1 MKKRQAVNFWTEL
14 QESTDKET
22 ILRRLHNKPGYPGE
36 RTLIRYSQLDEGL
49 RQGVSV
55 EELAGRTGWGESY
68 LTKVC
73 GWWREEFEL
82 KWEDSQLAGGSKRP
96 SPHPLRHDLDSLLI
110 STPVVTHK
118 RGSPTL
124 SLAQF
129 SHCWIVKVRL
139 ENTSSRVITLGDF
152 ALEVSEG
159 ATSHVLP
166 HLGSDVHG
174 SRAQIPLLEETLDL
188 FVTVTPDK
196 PVLMGSLRF
205 IDDSPFAA
213 MPVDVSL
220 LVKGTGQFK
229 GAGHRHELGRYEK
242 SY

>member
-1 MKKRQAVNFWTEL
+1 MKRQQAVNLWREL
-14 QESTDKET
+14 QDSTDKET
-22 ILRRLHNKPGYPGE
+22 VLRKLNNKPGYGGK
-36 RTLIRYSQLDEGL
+36 RTLTRYSQVDEGL
-49 RQGVSV
+49 RQGESRGQLNV
-55 EELAGRTGWGESY
+55 RTGWSNYY

-73 GWWREEFEL
+73 TWWEEEFEV

-110 STPVVTHK
+110 CTPVITHK

-129 SHCWIVKVRL
+129 RHCWIVKVRL

-152 ALEVSEG
+152 ALEVSEDD
-159 ATSHVLP
+159 TSHVLP
-166 HLGSDVHG
+166 LLGSDVHG
-174 SRAQIPLLEETLDL
+174 SRAQIPLLEETLGL

-205 IDDSPFAA
+205 IDNSPFAA

-229 GAGHRHELGRYEK
+229 GAEYRHELGRYEMA
-242 SY
+242 